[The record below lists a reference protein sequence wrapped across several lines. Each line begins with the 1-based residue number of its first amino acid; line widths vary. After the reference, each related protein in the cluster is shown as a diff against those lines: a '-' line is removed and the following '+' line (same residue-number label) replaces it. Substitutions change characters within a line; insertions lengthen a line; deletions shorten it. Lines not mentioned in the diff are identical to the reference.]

1 MFLTQAVT
9 NNGFLFEIKRNDK
22 VENPYKYL
30 SEDEIF
36 AKLEASRKHAYEAK
50 VKDADCLDKYIWY
63 LIYIKGNRQKN
74 ILDDFEETKAR
85 LTKVAGSLLEC
96 ENPRL
101 RMLGYKRIN
110 FIKHR
115 YFILYRI
122 VEDEVIIDA
131 ITRL

>member
-1 MFLTQAVT
+1 MDYKVFVTQ
-9 NNGFLFEIKRNDK
+9 
-22 VENPYKYL
+22 
-30 SEDEIF
+30 
-36 AKLEASRKHAYEAK
+36 
-50 VKDADCLDKYIWY
+50 DAEVDLDKYIWY

-74 ILDDFEETKAR
+74 ILDDFEEAKAR
-85 LTKVAGSLLEC
+85 LTKVAGSLMEC